1 MSKRGMTAKIRLMA
15 VAAIGGVVVGYSLL
29 SPSTPEIR
37 RAIPV
42 KDEVNKAIPVDSET
56 DFDEVN
62 LPPDTE
68 IRRAKPVH
76 PPVASRRQ
84 PQQRLPS
91 DEQVGILL
99 NRRQPDTPKREDTDR
114 EVKQAIAGPQPKD
127 GSSELK
133 PVEQYQANVES
144 ADDDDDDDDE

>member
-1 MSKRGMTAKIRLMA
+1 MA

-37 RAIPV
+37 HAIPV

-62 LPPDTE
+62 LPTDTE
-68 IRRAKPVH
+68 IRRANPVH

-84 PQQRLPS
+84 PQQGLPS
-91 DEQVGILL
+91 DEQVGILS
-99 NRRQPDTPKREDTDR
+99 NRRQPDTPKREDAEV
-114 EVKQAIAGPQPKD
+114 EVKKAIAVPQPKD
-127 GSSELK
+127 ESSELK
-133 PVEQYQANVES
+133 PGDQYQGNVES
-144 ADDDDDDDDE
+144 ADDDEDDDDE

>member
-1 MSKRGMTAKIRLMA
+1 VSKRGMTAKLPFMA

-29 SPSTPEIR
+29 SPSTPQIR

-42 KDEVNKAIPVDSET
+42 RDQVNKTIQVDSET
-56 DFDEVN
+56 DFDAVN

-68 IRRAKPVH
+68 IRRANPVH

-91 DEQVGILL
+91 DEQVGILP
-99 NRRQPDTPKREDTDR
+99 NRRQPDTPGREDAEP
-114 EVKQAIAGPQPKD
+114 EVKKAIAVSGPKD
-127 GSSELK
+127 ESSELK
-133 PVEQYQANVES
+133 PVDQYQASGES
-144 ADDDDDDDDE
+144 DDDDDDGDDE

>member
-1 MSKRGMTAKIRLMA
+1 VSKRGMTAKIRLMA

-91 DEQVGILL
+91 DEQVGILP
-99 NRRQPDTPKREDTDR
+99 NRRQPDTPKREDTER
-114 EVKQAIAGPQPKD
+114 EVKKAIAGPQPKD

>member
-1 MSKRGMTAKIRLMA
+1 MTAKIPLMA
-15 VAAIGGVVVGYSLL
+15 VAAIGGVVVAYSLL
-29 SPSTPEIR
+29 RPSTPEIR

-42 KDEVNKAIPVDSET
+42 KDAVNKAIPVDSET

-68 IRRAKPVH
+68 IRRAKPVQ

-91 DEQVGILL
+91 DEQVGILP
-99 NRRQPDTPKREDTDR
+99 NRLQPDTPKRENTER
-114 EVKQAIAGPQPKD
+114 EVKKAIAGLQPED
-127 GSSELK
+127 RSSELK
-133 PVEQYQANVES
+133 PVEQYQANMES
-144 ADDDDDDDDE
+144 DDDDDNDDDE

>member
-1 MSKRGMTAKIRLMA
+1 MSNRGMTAKIPLIA

-42 KDEVNKAIPVDSET
+42 KDEVNKAIPVDSES

-76 PPVASRRQ
+76 PSVASHRQ

-91 DEQVGILL
+91 DEQVGTLP
-99 NRRQPDTPKREDTDR
+99 NPRQPDTPKREDTEP
-114 EVKQAIAGPQPKD
+114 EVKKVIAVPQPKD
-127 GSSELK
+127 ESSELK
-133 PVEQYQANVES
+133 PVDQYQANVES
-144 ADDDDDDDDE
+144 DDDDDDDE

>member
-1 MSKRGMTAKIRLMA
+1 MSKRGMTAKIPLMA

-76 PPVASRRQ
+76 LPVASRQ

-91 DEQVGILL
+91 DEEVGILP
-99 NRRQPDTPKREDTDR
+99 NRRQPDTPKREDTER
-114 EVKQAIAGPQPKD
+114 EVKKAIAGPQPKD